1 MSYQF
6 VFARFLMWWSCW
18 TVGSVLYSRIQ
29 IQRHDQAGRS
39 SRPCICL
46 LHARVVNKGSSCCL
60 ILSSFPW
67 TATQPL
73 VTCGGLRSI
82 TTPTDM
88 LNVKNFPT
96 RGIPD
101 GRLLAERIAAALC
114 WTRAAPASNQEVNR
128 TEWCCVRQEC
138 TSPRCEQVK
147 SRIGC

>member
-1 MSYQF
+1 MFHRVLSICVCALPYAVVLLDSWVGVILSYTNTK
-6 VFARFLMWWSCW
+6 ARPGRAMLTAVHLF
-18 TVGSVLYSRIQ
+18 TSRASGK
-29 IQRHDQAGRS
+29 QRL
-39 SRPCICL
+39 I
-46 LHARVVNKGSSCCL
+46 